1 MGQCEGESFRK
12 CCSRFTASTSEF
24 YATASKCANY
34 SAAAIAT
41 SAARSAAIASTNTT
55 STTITKLGAVANTTG
70 KTERISNKDMGK
82 CIIKRGW
89 WSRQDLLSPGNA
101 IFQSGIPSTGWWK
114 LRRKDATKHG
124 RKGSCSIWSKTCD
137 AQYPRAC
144 LDGAWFYWSSTFRL
158 WSWERTTRS
167 VQWRARVCRRT
178 TKQKTT

>member
-1 MGQCEGESFRK
+1 MKRSVELAYFVNRGRSSWATEPWKSRCESSNSTSSESPVFKKRKLRERSYSFFSTKWRRRMGQCEGESFRK
-12 CCSRFTASTSEF
+12 CCSRFPASTSEF

-89 WSRQDLLSPGNA
+89 WSR
-101 IFQSGIPSTGWWK
+101 
-114 LRRKDATKHG
+114 
-124 RKGSCSIWSKTCD
+124 
-137 AQYPRAC
+137 
-144 LDGAWFYWSSTFRL
+144 
-158 WSWERTTRS
+158 
-167 VQWRARVCRRT
+167 
-178 TKQKTT
+178 